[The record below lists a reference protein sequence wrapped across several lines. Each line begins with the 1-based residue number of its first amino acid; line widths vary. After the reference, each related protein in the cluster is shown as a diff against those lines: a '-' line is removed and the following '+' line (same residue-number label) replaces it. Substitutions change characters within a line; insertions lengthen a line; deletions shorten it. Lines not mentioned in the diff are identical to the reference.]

1 MLPKKHLSG
10 CEKKKLTEE
19 LIKSQQCAMHKF
31 IVRNVVNEN
40 DHNNDSIDVDEDNVE
55 NECNLPNDVPVD
67 IDEDNVGNE
76 SNSPNEFDVSIDVD
90 EDKVRD
96 ESNLPN
102 DVPNDVN
109 GNNVGNESNVPNISN
124 SFIDIY
130 DPMDWANLDNKTR
143 DIIIKKGPI
152 RKLNIDYPLD
162 DNNRH
167 FKDDYFSKKMN
178 NGEISDRKWLVYSK
192 HVDKVFY
199 FCCKLFRSIT
209 NKSLLAN
216 DGLRDWKR
224 IIERL
229 KQHENSTEH
238 MSNMFTCNETRVRL
252 DTCETIDKNLQETI
266 MKEKNDGGKGSNEKL
281 YQGDNGN
288 FLGLIEIIA
297 EFDVVMQ
304 DHLRRIQNHDI
315 HHHYLGHKIQN
326 ELISLLAYNS
336 LDLNIEDVRGQGYD
350 NGSNMKR
357 KHQGVQKRLLEVNPC
372 ALYMPCACHSLNL
385 TVCKKLQSKSMCIDS
400 TIVHVEDCYPNA
412 SIAYRI
418 FLTVPVTVASAER
431 SFSKLKL
438 IKNYLRSSMN
448 G

>member
-10 CEKKKLTEE
+10 CEKRKKRKLTEE
-19 LIKSQQCAMHKF
+19 LIKSQEGAMHKF

-40 DHNNDSIDVDEDNVE
+40 DHNNDSIDVDEDNVG
-55 NECNLPNDVPVD
+55 NESNLPNDVPID
-67 IDEDNVGNE
+67 IDEDNVGNA
-76 SNSPNEFDVSIDVD
+76 SNSPNEFDVPIDVN
-90 EDKVRD
+90 EGNVRN

-102 DVPNDVN
+102 DVPNDN
-109 GNNVGNESNVPNISN
+109 ENNVENESNVPNISN

-130 DPMDWANLDNKTR
+130 DAMNLTNLDNKTR
-143 DIIIKKGPI
+143 NIIIKKGPI
-152 RKLNIDYPLD
+152 RELNIDYPLD

-167 FKDDYFSKKMN
+167 FKDGYFSRKMN

-192 HVDKVFY
+192 HVDKVFC

-238 MSNMFTCNETRVRL
+238 MSNMFTWNETRVRL
-252 DTCETIDKNLQETI
+252 DTCETIDKNLQEII
-266 MKEKNDGGKGSNEKL
+266 MKEKNRWRQVLLRIFSAVKCLATHNLAFRGSNEKL

-288 FLGLIEIIA
+288 FLGLIEMIA

-326 ELISLLAYNS
+326 ELISLLAYIVKSSSKRQNIS
-336 LDLNIEDVRGQGYD
+336 LLFLIV
-350 NGSNMKR
+350 
-357 KHQGVQKRLLEVNPC
+357 LLI
-372 ALYMPCACHSLNL
+372 L
-385 TVCKKLQSKSMCIDS
+385 
-400 TIVHVEDCYPNA
+400 
-412 SIAYRI
+412 
-418 FLTVPVTVASAER
+418 
-431 SFSKLKL
+431 L
-438 IKNYLRSSMN
+438 IKNK
-448 G
+448 